1 MYTVT
6 AQRQIPAPVGVVW
19 QYLTEPSR
27 LARWFADVEYFA
39 PQSPFQFNFGDGDF
53 FAGEVIEWDSEIVL
67 GVRWKFVG
75 VGPDYEV
82 RFSLLRRKEG
92 TELSIQDR
100 GAITVEEA
108 ECLRVGWSEFLM
120 RLEKAIVK
128 GVETRFLWRKAI
140 NFTVIVNPAERAALV
155 RELRNPKWYEA
166 HLAGVQARIQSA
178 EGSDISALVTH
189 PGWDGA
195 ETVVKAKFRNIR
207 GVEYL
212 MVAHEGWGGLP
223 AKLAESER
231 RDFLPRWLH
240 AVSRCATA

>member
-6 AQRQIPAPVGVVW
+6 AQRQIPAPVEVVW
-19 QYLTEPSR
+19 QYLTEPSK

-53 FAGEVIEWDSEIVL
+53 FSGSVIEWDEHIVL
-67 GVRWKFVG
+67 GMRWKFVG

-82 RFSLLRRKEG
+82 RYSLLRRKQG

-128 GVETRFLWRKAI
+128 CVETRFLWRKAI
-140 NFTVIVNPAERAALV
+140 NFTVILTCAERALLM
-155 RELRNPKWYEA
+155 RDLRDPRWFET
-166 HLAGVQARIQSA
+166 HLAGVRARIQSV
-178 EGSDISALVTH
+178 EGDEILVLVGH
-189 PGWDGA
+189 PSWDEA
-195 ETVVKAKFRNIR
+195 ETVVRLKFKNIR
-207 GVEYL
+207 GIEYL
-212 MVAHEGWGGLP
+212 LVAHEGWGGLP

-231 RDFLPRWLH
+231 RVFLPRWLH
-240 AVSRCATA
+240 AVSRSAAA